1 MLTIVPLISA
11 LGLHKTYRKNAE
23 KVEVLRG
30 LDLEVFEG
38 EFVSVLGAS
47 GCSAHSTVPI
57 TARFIY
63 SAAASTT
70 CPARRAT
77 SCATAPSALFSSFTI
92 CYRS

>member
-38 EFVSVLGAS
+38 EFVSGKWVG
-47 GCSAHSTVPI
+47 V
-57 TARFIY
+57 
-63 SAAASTT
+63 
-70 CPARRAT
+70 
-77 SCATAPSALFSSFTI
+77 
-92 CYRS
+92 